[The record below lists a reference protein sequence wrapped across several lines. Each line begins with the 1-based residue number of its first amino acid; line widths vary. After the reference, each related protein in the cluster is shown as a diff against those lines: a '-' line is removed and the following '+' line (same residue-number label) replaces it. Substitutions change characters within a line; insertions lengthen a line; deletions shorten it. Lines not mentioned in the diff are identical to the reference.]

1 MTEETK
7 KHMKPKIS
15 NAPKYGLLYFDHL
28 QSESLSLTEQIND
41 SDKNI
46 CHDIQTKREKNTLT
60 WDDIYAYQLI
70 LLKYLD
76 LETLKSKIVGLRT
89 KYQSLVGSTEYDEY
103 IKLRAVDL
111 TNAIDATGIP
121 QLQADYKY
129 LIDDFCLRYSYVS
142 AREDLRTKLLRSGA
156 LFTLC
161 FFLIAAVIGLIALLT
176 KNEDLIR
183 VGSNVSTLFIVVVA
197 GITGAFVSMQQR
209 FQSISDKGD
218 PVYSLSLLTHGWF
231 SIFLSP
237 ISGAIFAV
245 ILYLFFVG
253 GLLSG
258 SIFPKIKTLSE
269 PTSDFVISAPVVTTE
284 TSDSIEQKP
293 SSNSQTNANS
303 ANAQTTATSANSNS
317 STATSSQNRIIGLT
331 DFLPET
337 GPATGI
343 DFALLIIWSFIAG
356 FAERFVPDTLMRLV
370 DQKKSNETSPT

>member
-1 MTEETK
+1 
-7 KHMKPKIS
+7 MKPKIS

-28 QSESLSLTEQIND
+28 QSESLSFTEQIND
-41 SDKNI
+41 SDKNT
-46 CHDIQTKREKNTLT
+46 CHDIQTKRENNTLT

-111 TNAIDATGIP
+111 TNATDATGIP

-142 AREDLRTKLLRSGA
+142 AREDLRTKLLRYGA

-161 FFLIAAVIGLIALLT
+161 FFLIAAVIGLISLNT
-176 KNEDLIR
+176 TNTDLIR

-218 PVYSLSLLTHGWF
+218 PVYNLSLLTHGWF

-269 PTSDFVISAPVVTTE
+269 PKSDYVFSAPVVTTE
-284 TSDSIEQKP
+284 TSDSTEQKP
-293 SSNSQTNANS
+293 SNSSQSNANS
-303 ANAQTTATSANSNS
+303 ANAQTTATPANSNS
-317 STATSSQNRIIGLT
+317 TTANIEQNRIIGLT

-370 DQKKSNETSPT
+370 EQKKSNETTST